1 MSRASEGARAR
12 KKDRQ
17 REEGESEAEGVNE
30 WRRGRKERSTLLDM
44 QFTPPLPLKAS
55 EAYIVN
61 LKELVRAARKYRVSQ
76 SSCPNFLGE

>member
-12 KKDRQ
+12 NKDRQ
-17 REEGESEAEGVNE
+17 TEEGESEAEGVNE

-61 LKELVRAARKYRVSQ
+61 LKELVRAARKYILREKSR
-76 SSCPNFLGE
+76 PKF